1 MELLKNAE
9 SQPLKRL
16 LIIFEALVPNPKPP
30 QSPVKPRPDNIFVNL
45 AGCRPIVEF
54 WLSLSDPNM
63 STTDRGTAL
72 RHFFL
77 KGLPYADVGPVVD
90 ASNYAGGPASGQIRT
105 NQRMEDNWTL
115 REFKTYGGR
124 IVPVTVKSNPGNS
137 LFWKDPRLGKDPREI
152 EFADYLVRKD
162 TLDNLRG
169 VTSSTGNAGETSID
183 TFAFGLTV
191 PGVDHLNSFES
202 NVGARSDIVTTFDTC
217 RLGCGQVQG
226 SGAESCEE
234 SGKACLIE
242 KRINDALKGSLNANN
257 IIHRIQTQT
266 CAGCHHFS
274 NGDTELGVNC
284 PEGWPNTLCGPQG
297 GIWPTSLGFTHVS
310 ENAFEAGADSDTFD
324 LATLSAITPEEL
336 RKKRCKR
343 ISHLNYK
350 GPDGEKGRYKISETL
365 KFLLL
370 PPRFENMVLYLNQ
383 FDAPP

>member
-1 MELLKNAE
+1 
-9 SQPLKRL
+9 
-16 LIIFEALVPNPKPP
+16 
-30 QSPVKPRPDNIFVNL
+30 
-45 AGCRPIVEF
+45 
-54 WLSLSDPNM
+54 M
-63 STTDRGTAL
+63 STTERGMAL
-72 RHFFL
+72 RYFFV

-105 NQRMEDNWTL
+105 NQRMEINWTL

-137 LFWKDPRLGKDPREI
+137 LFWKDPQLGKDPREI

-202 NVGARSDIVTTFDTC
+202 NAGPEKGIVTTFDIC
-217 RLGCGQVQG
+217 R
-226 SGAESCEE
+226 SCKP
-234 SGKACLIE
+234 SGKPCHCPIE
-242 KRINDALKGSLNANN
+242 ERITDALKGSLNANN

-284 PEGWPNTLCGPQG
+284 PEGWPNTLCGGQG
-297 GIWPTSLGFTHVS
+297 GIWPSTLGGFTHVS
-310 ENAFEAGADSDTFD
+310 EKAFEEGADSDTFD

-336 RKKRCKR
+336 RIKRPKR
-343 ISHLNYK
+343 ISHLNYR
-350 GPDGEKGRYKISETL
+350 GPDGEKGRYRISETL